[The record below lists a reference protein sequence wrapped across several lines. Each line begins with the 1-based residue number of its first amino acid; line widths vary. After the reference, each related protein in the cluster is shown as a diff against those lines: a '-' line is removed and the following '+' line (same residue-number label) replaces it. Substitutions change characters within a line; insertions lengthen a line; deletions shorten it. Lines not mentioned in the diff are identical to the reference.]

1 VNEDQGHARKQA
13 RINAEV
19 AVSHAE
25 EDPQVAASVAI
36 AWALLDIADAIR
48 EAAEYAKDD
57 Q

>member
-1 VNEDQGHARKQA
+1 MNEDQGHARKQA